1 MNSQRNENS
10 YRGIIHTDA
19 DQNSLDYGQM
29 NESLVNLMEKKNL
42 TYEKKEMNINESFP
56 GDSMLSLD

>member
-1 MNSQRNENS
+1 
-10 YRGIIHTDA
+10 
-19 DQNSLDYGQM
+19 M